1 MNAPPVPPVPFPPI
15 TLTSYHYAAVMHWLR
30 SQIRLYRGAATK
42 ILWVVA
48 DRTFGHRKWEDVIA
62 LSQFAFDGGIGRD
75 TVLAVLADLLAIGI
89 IRRRPVGNSYAYRL
103 MIPEDLFSDRPDEPV
118 DSAVENPTAL
128 IHTEQEAVS
137 FFAQNLESSPQ
148 NEGSLADSSSSQT
161 KNVTDC
167 GNGWNR
173 VSEILTALADLND
186 TLPRAT
192 YALRNLPRWAHRAV
206 MLGMHWGD
214 VWTLWQ
220 ACLRVGRNPV
230 ALFLHRLQH
239 DGTLPTGKPP
249 KRQDATKRLF
259 AAMLD

>member
-1 MNAPPVPPVPFPPI
+1 MNAPPVPIPSI

-30 SQIRLYRGAATK
+30 SQLRLYKGAAVK

-75 TVLAVLADLLAIGI
+75 TVLATLADLLAIGI

-103 MIPEDLFSDRPDEPV
+103 NIPEDLFSDRPDESV
-118 DSAVENPTAL
+118 DTPVENATAL
-128 IHTEQEAVS
+128 IHSEREAVS
-137 FFAQNLESSPQ
+137 FFAENSEGYPQ
-148 NEGSLADSSSSQT
+148 NEGSLAGSSSSQIE
-161 KNVTDC
+161 NVTEY

-173 VSEILTALADLND
+173 VVEILTALTDLND

-220 ACLRVGRNPV
+220 ACCRVGRNPV
-230 ALFLHRLQH
+230 ALFLHRLTH
-239 DGTLPTGKPP
+239 DGTLPIGKPP
-249 KRQDATKRLF
+249 KVRDATKQLF
-259 AAMLD
+259 AEMLD